1 MDEKQ
6 LHRTSLLM
14 LLMISLIWGAG
25 YLGVQGALD
34 SGLPTPAILAG
45 RFLLGAMLIG
55 FIQRR
60 ELKAGQSLLRG
71 ALGGVMIYF
80 GFYFQTLGQART
92 GIAGAAF
99 LTATNV
105 VMIPFIHW
113 AVSRVKPPNKVFVL
127 SALTML
133 GVALLSYAPGES
145 FSMGAGEGM
154 LLLGAF
160 LFAGHMVYLGYAVR
174 KGDPGSIT
182 FWQLLSAGLVGVF
195 FLVVQ
200 RPPLTLEMAQKG
212 SLSVLYIGIMATG
225 LCYYLQAK
233 AQKHVSPS
241 QTGIVLS
248 LEGVFGALFSIL
260 AGMEA
265 LKVSVL
271 LGGALITLSVILM
284 EIKPRRA

>member
-80 GFYFQTLGQART
+80 GFYFQTLGQAQT

-127 SALTML
+127 SLLTML

>member
-1 MDEKQ
+1 
-6 LHRTSLLM
+6 
-14 LLMISLIWGAG
+14 
-25 YLGVQGALD
+25 
-34 SGLPTPAILAG
+34 
-45 RFLLGAMLIG
+45 
-55 FIQRR
+55 
-60 ELKAGQSLLRG
+60 
-71 ALGGVMIYF
+71 
-80 GFYFQTLGQART
+80 
-92 GIAGAAF
+92 
-99 LTATNV
+99 
-105 VMIPFIHW
+105 
-113 AVSRVKPPNKVFVL
+113 VFVL

-133 GVALLSYAPGES
+133 GVALLSYAPGEN

-200 RPPLTLEMAQKG
+200 RPALTLEMVQKG

>member
-1 MDEKQ
+1 MEDK
-6 LHRTSLLM
+6 HRTSLLM
-14 LLMISLIWGAG
+14 LLLISLIWGGG

-34 SGLPTPAILAG
+34 SGLPTPFILAG
-45 RFLLGAMLIG
+45 RFLLGAALIG
-55 FIQRR
+55 IIQRR
-60 ELKAGQSLLRG
+60 SLQAGTSLARG

-80 GFYFQTLGQART
+80 GFHFQTLGQAQT

-113 AVSRVKPPNKVFVL
+113 AVSRQKPPSKVFFL
-127 SALTML
+127 SLLTML
-133 GVALLSYAPGES
+133 GVGLLSFVPGER
-145 FSMGAGEGM
+145 FSLGTGEWL

-174 KGDPGSIT
+174 RGDPGSIT
-182 FWQLLSAGLVGVF
+182 FWQLLSAGLVGVL
-195 FLVVQ
+195 FLLLEQ
-200 RPPLTLEMAQKG
+200 PPITADMLKKG
-212 SLSVLYIGIMATG
+212 SLPVLYIGIMATG

-248 LEGVFGALFSIL
+248 LEGVFGAMFSIL
-260 AGMEA
+260 AELEA
-265 LKVSVL
+265 LKISVV

-284 EIKPRRA
+284 EVRPRRT

>member
-80 GFYFQTLGQART
+80 GFYFQTLGQAQT

-105 VMIPFIHW
+105 VMIPFLHW

-127 SALTML
+127 SLLTML

>member
-80 GFYFQTLGQART
+80 GFYFQTLGQAQT

>member
-1 MDEKQ
+1 MDDRQ
-6 LHRTSLLM
+6 HRASLLM
-14 LLMISLIWGAG
+14 LLMISLIWGGG

-34 SGLPTPAILAG
+34 SGLPTPFILGG
-45 RFLLGAMLIG
+45 RFLLGAALIG
-55 FIQRR
+55 LIQRR
-60 ELKAGQSLLRG
+60 SLQAGQSLLRG

-113 AVSRVKPPNKVFVL
+113 AVSRQKPANKVFFL
-127 SALTML
+127 SLLTML
-133 GVALLSYAPGES
+133 GVGLMSFVPGEK
-145 FSMGAGEGM
+145 FSLGAGEWL

-182 FWQLLSAGLVGVF
+182 FWQLLSAGLVGALFV
-195 FLVVQ
+195 LIQ
-200 RPPLTLEMAQKG
+200 QPDITPEMLKKG
-212 SLSVLYIGIMATG
+212 SLPILYIGIMATG

-260 AGMEA
+260 AGLET
-265 LKVSVL
+265 LKISVL
-271 LGGALITLSVILM
+271 LGGTLITLSVILM
-284 EIKPRRA
+284 EMKPRRAV

>member
-80 GFYFQTLGQART
+80 GFYFQTLGQAQT

-105 VMIPFIHW
+105 VMIPFLHW

>member
-80 GFYFQTLGQART
+80 GFYFQTLGQAQT

-133 GVALLSYAPGES
+133 GVALLSYAPGEN

-200 RPPLTLEMAQKG
+200 RPALTLEMVQKG

>member
-80 GFYFQTLGQART
+80 GFYFQTLGQAQT

-200 RPPLTLEMAQKG
+200 RPPLTLEMVQKG

>member
-80 GFYFQTLGQART
+80 GFYFQTLGQAQT

-200 RPPLTLEMAQKG
+200 RPALTLEMVQKG